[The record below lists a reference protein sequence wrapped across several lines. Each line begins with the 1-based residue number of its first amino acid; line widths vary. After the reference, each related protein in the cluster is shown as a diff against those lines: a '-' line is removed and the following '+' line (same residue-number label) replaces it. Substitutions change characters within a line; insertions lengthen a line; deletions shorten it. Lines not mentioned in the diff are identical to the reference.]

1 MANEILR
8 REGGRGWVLPLLLTL
23 LVGLGGRVCAES
35 SGPLRLVHTIAL
47 AGVEGRIDHMTIDV
61 AGKRLFVAA
70 LGNGSLEILDLSKGS
85 LIRSIREL
93 DEPQGVLYLPELQRI
108 LITNGGDGTCRAFDS
123 NSLQPLFTLKFSGD
137 ADNIRYDRRNKR
149 IYVGYGRGAL
159 GIVDPEDDK
168 IEGEVK
174 LPGHPESFQL
184 EELGRRAFVNV
195 PTAWRVA
202 VVDREKRHILSSWR
216 LGSEMMNFPMAL
228 DEANH
233 RLFVGCRLPANI
245 LVFDTES
252 GRIVAKQGISKDV
265 DDLFYDATR
274 KRIYASCGE
283 GFVDV
288 IEQVD
293 PDRYMRMAR
302 VPTAVGARTSL
313 FVAEQDRLYLAVPL
327 RGVQQAEIRVYAV
340 EQ

>member
-1 MANEILR
+1 
-8 REGGRGWVLPLLLTL
+8 
-23 LVGLGGRVCAES
+23 
-35 SGPLRLVHTIAL
+35 
-47 AGVEGRIDHMTIDV
+47 
-61 AGKRLFVAA
+61 
-70 LGNGSLEILDLSKGS
+70 
-85 LIRSIREL
+85 
-93 DEPQGVLYLPELQRI
+93 
-108 LITNGGDGTCRAFDS
+108 
-123 NSLQPLFTLKFSGD
+123 LQPLFTLKFSGD